1 MFFCQ
6 SVDWIFY
13 FLYGT
18 HCLMHTWACYNLC
31 SRRWQWKCVFIIAVL
46 FFCLCLTFLA
56 YQYKYVCVHGLNAAT
71 SQDVLLGLRPVIRR
85 LNLLRIS
92 SFLFFFCRPERWC
105 AAGSRQLQAWM
116 LVCYRTRGNFQITPS
131 NNPTVVFNHL
141 SSYLLLKCLPAYT
154 YDTCNLYLIRKNAYT

>member
-1 MFFCQ
+1 MPQLTQGTHRVIGCLLLFKDIKVIFSSSKLVSNVFWQ

-92 SFLFFFCRPERWC
+92 FLFFVDRKGDVQLGAVSCKPEC
-105 AAGSRQLQAWM
+105 
-116 LVCYRTRGNFQITPS
+116 
-131 NNPTVVFNHL
+131 
-141 SSYLLLKCLPAYT
+141 
-154 YDTCNLYLIRKNAYT
+154 